1 MRMTVDH
8 QAFKEWYYPLY
19 DSDKFIEYIESADYY
34 GLAKLAFLEG
44 WKQGG
49 AWNEQVFRSMS
60 GL

>member
-34 GLAKLAFLEG
+34 GLAKLAFLKDG
-44 WKQGG
+44 SKAARGTSKYSDQ
-49 AWNEQVFRSMS
+49 
-60 GL
+60 